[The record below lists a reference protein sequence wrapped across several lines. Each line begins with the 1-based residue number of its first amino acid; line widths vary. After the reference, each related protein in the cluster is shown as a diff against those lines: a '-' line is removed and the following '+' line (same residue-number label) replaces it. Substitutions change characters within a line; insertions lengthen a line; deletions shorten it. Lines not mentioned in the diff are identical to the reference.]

1 MSDDAARREPEIDN
15 IFAPAPEA
23 AEAPPPPAIAALRRR
38 LRARSAAASSAPSA
52 AEDAPGRGAFVAPP
66 AVSARA
72 AETTSAGVTASG
84 DAPPA
89 RPRAAAAKEAARRA
103 AAEAAAQAR
112 AETDAA
118 TARPAPEP
126 AAPRAD
132 PAPVDAEA
140 APGAPAAD
148 AGSPSGA
155 DARPVTPRTGAARA
169 DAAPPAPPHRRE
181 AAPGPAATAVPRSS
195 GGPAPTA
202 EAEPAA
208 SPLGA
213 IRPALRAAPADA
225 LPARTSDA
233 PPPAAPGDA
242 RPPAPPASP
251 PARSAPPPPPEPE
264 ARFAASRA
272 LLLGFLGV
280 AVLLGG
286 LVGWGAFANIAGA
299 VIASGRVEV
308 ETRQQVVE
316 HPDGGVVGDILAR
329 DGDVVDAGQVLLRL
343 DDTLLRSEETI
354 LYDQYWELVSR
365 RNRLEAEQFRAEEI
379 RWDEALLA
387 RAAEDPDVDLMRRG
401 QEALFDTR
409 SRASVEQV
417 DQLRERQRQ
426 IERQIEG
433 AEAQI
438 SALDRQ
444 IDLIDRELEGQRRL
458 LEQGL
463 TQLNRVLSLERERA
477 RLDGRVGELV
487 ASIAEARGRLAEI
500 EIQILQARTQRQ
512 EQAISELRDIQY
524 QENQVREQLVQVRER
539 LDRMEVRAPIAGT
552 VFGSTVF
559 ARQSV
564 VQPGEPILY
573 IVPTDTEFVIT
584 AQVEPINIDQV
595 YIGQPATLR
604 FSAFSARNTPEI
616 DGIVVKVSADALT
629 DEQRGYS
636 YYQAEIALAP
646 GEESKLEGLTLVPGM
661 PVEAYI
667 RTDERTP
674 LNYLVKPLSD
684 YFSRSMRE
692 E

>member
-15 IFAPAPEA
+15 IFAPSPER
-23 AEAPPPPAIAALRRR
+23 AEEVTPPAAAAALRRR
-38 LRARSAAASSAPSA
+38 LRARRAAASAAPTPPP
-52 AEDAPGRGAFVAPP
+52 AEDAAPAAPARGAFVAPP

-72 AETTSAGVTASG
+72 AETTSVGVTVAG
-84 DAPPA
+84 GPPPA
-89 RPRAAAAKEAARRA
+89 RPRAAAAVEAARRA
-103 AAEAAAQAR
+103 AAEAAARPA
-112 AETDAA
+112 AEPDA
-118 TARPAPEP
+118 TTSRPAPEP
-126 AAPRAD
+126 AAPSTAS
-132 PAPVDAEA
+132 APAEA
-140 APGAPAAD
+140 RGADAAD
-148 AGSPSGA
+148 A
-155 DARPVTPRTGAARA
+155 ARPVSAPRREPLPRPVAT
-169 DAAPPAPPHRRE
+169 AAPRPA
-181 AAPGPAATAVPRSS
+181 AAPASTA
-195 GGPAPTA
+195 GT
-202 EAEPAA
+202 EPAA
-208 SPLGA
+208 APLGA

-225 LPARTSDA
+225 PPARTADA
-233 PPPAAPGDA
+233 APPAAPGDA
-242 RPPAPPASP
+242 RPPAPPGVPPARPASP
-251 PARSAPPPPPEPE
+251 PPPSPES
-264 ARFAASRA
+264 RFAASRP

-280 AVLLGG
+280 AILLGG
-286 LVGWGAFANIAGA
+286 LVGWGAFADIAGA

-329 DGDVVDAGQVLLRL
+329 DGDVVQAGQVMLRL

-365 RNRLEAEQFRAEEI
+365 RNRLEAEQFRAETI
-379 RWDEALLA
+379 GWDDPLLA

-401 QEALFDTR
+401 QEALFVTR
-409 SRASVEQV
+409 SRAAVEQI

-438 SALDRQ
+438 AALGRQ
-444 IDLIDRELEGQRRL
+444 VELIDRELEGQRNL

-477 RLDGRVGELV
+477 RLDGRVGELI

-500 EIQILQARTQRQ
+500 EIQILQASTQRQ

-539 LDRMEVRAPIAGT
+539 LARMEVRAPIAGT

-616 DGIVVKVSADALT
+616 DGVVVKVSADALT
-629 DEQRGYS
+629 DERRGYS
-636 YYQAEIALAP
+636 YYEAEIALAP
-646 GEESKLEGLTLVPGM
+646 GEETKLEGLTLVPGM